1 MAMCR
6 GNQQLKCGSE
16 ELGSSY
22 LESGIMMGTENDV
35 RSRSVQS
42 TLPENWH
49 DYFHT
54 YTLIWT
60 PGNKLVL
67 YFGFAYPIRWCGGF
81 QN

>member
-6 GNQQLKCGSE
+6 GNEQLK
-16 ELGSSY
+16 LGDEDLSNSH
-22 LESGIMMGTENDV
+22 LESGIMMGTDNDV

-42 TLPENWH
+42 TLPSNWN

-60 PGNKLVL
+60 PGNGASFIINVL
-67 YFGFAYPIRWCGGF
+67 FCFA
-81 QN
+81 